1 MKRLFLFEEFNDSLQ
16 SLSIDGQYEMVN
28 GKYNVKGDVRIYS
41 WHFKDAIKRGEI
53 ENRMDRMP
61 MNFNEVTGSFN
72 IRDVGF
78 TSLEGCPEKVGEY
91 FDCSGNKLVSLEG
104 GPRSVEG
111 VYTCFH
117 NELKSLKGSPKRVEG
132 MYAESN
138 DLTNLIGSPRTILG
152 SFYLD
157 RNYSLSSLEGIPD
170 FIGGTLSIISTG
182 ITSLDGLH
190 ENIGKVMTERFDIG
204 WNHESRMEYLKG
216 YNNILGKELLLS
228 YYNDRDLTPEE
239 ESGLADIWDDIEA
252 DKSKI
257 KTSER
262 FSRLLRS
269 KSRFY

>member
-16 SLSIDGQYEMVN
+16 SLSIDGQYEMVD
-28 GKYNVKGDVRIYS
+28 GKYNVKGDVRISS
-41 WHFKDAIKRGEI
+41 WHFKNAIERGEI

-61 MNFNEVTGSFN
+61 MEFNEVTGSFT

-78 TSLEGCPEKVGEY
+78 TSLEGCPEKVGKY

-104 GPRSVEG
+104 GPRFVEG
-111 VYTCFH
+111 AYTCFY
-117 NELKSLKGSPKRVEG
+117 NSLKSLKGSPKRVEG

-152 SFYLD
+152 SFYLN
-157 RNYSLSSLEGIPD
+157 RNYFLSSLEGIPD
-170 FIGGTLSIISTG
+170 FIGGTLSIVSTN

-190 ENIGKVMTERFDIG
+190 ENIGKVMTERFTCD
-204 WNHESRMEYLKG
+204 WNPEARMEFLKK
-216 YNNILGKELLLS
+216 YQDPKNKELLLT
-228 YYNDRDLTPEE
+228 YYEGRDLTEDE
-239 ESGLADIWDDIEA
+239 ESSLAEIWDDIDV

-257 KTSER
+257 RVSKN
-262 FSRLLRS
+262 FQRLIKA